1 MEEGEIRLRRR
12 LEGEKVFSPGRNRE
26 SEEWENAEQ
35 VDQ

>member
-12 LEGEKVFSPGRNRE
+12 LEEGEKVFSLGRNRE

-35 VDQ
+35 G